1 MVLSL
6 GYLVRFLENN
16 SNKILPELIQYS
28 IIDFLMPIK
37 IYSFIGNNN
46 LSALNTA

>member
-6 GYLVRFLENN
+6 GYLVRFLENSLN
-16 SNKILPELIQYS
+16 GIIQELIHKS
-28 IIDFLMPIK
+28 IIDFLKPIK